1 MKKHRMAR
9 VSEMIREVASETI
22 LFKMSDPRVKRV
34 TVMSVEVSPDLQHAR
49 VKVSVMGTPA
59 QQATTLKGL
68 QHAAGFIQAQM
79 GDRMKSRFTPCLRFE
94 LDQGVK
100 QSVEISRLINEALSK
115 SPSMNASS
123 DINDSSDIAEDDFL
137 DNGEDDDD
145 SDFEDL
151 DNDHL
156 GDEAADDDEVDAEA
170 STAKAVQDN
179 AGEEEDNNLP
189 KPPPYKDL
197 PGS

>member
-68 QHAAGFIQAQM
+68 QHAAGARDAPEVVQM
-79 GDRMKSRFTPCLRFE
+79 L
-94 LDQGVK
+94 V
-100 QSVEISRLINEALSK
+100 VEPHP
-115 SPSMNASS
+115 SPP
-123 DINDSSDIAEDDFL
+123 
-137 DNGEDDDD
+137 
-145 SDFEDL
+145 
-151 DNDHL
+151 H
-156 GDEAADDDEVDAEA
+156 
-170 STAKAVQDN
+170 
-179 AGEEEDNNLP
+179 
-189 KPPPYKDL
+189 
-197 PGS
+197 